1 MGGEG
6 RSMKE
11 ELKIP
16 EHRQRRPGW
25 GTLRGMDLRRLTSWM
40 DPPASHRALVTT
52 CLFLGLLGIGALDS
66 VTGSNVSFGVFYVLL
81 VVAVT
86 VVAGAV
92 VGIAAALFSAVAW
105 GAADIVTSKS
115 GLSIGIDVWNV
126 VTRFVVHASVVI
138 LRAAVLEALRSARES
153 EARSRSFLAT

>member
-16 EHRQRRPGW
+16 EHRHRRSGW

-92 VGIAAALFSAVAW
+92 VRIAAALFSAVVW

-115 GLSIGIDVWNV
+115 GLSVGIDGWNV
-126 VTRFVVHASVVI
+126 VTPFGVHAIVVI
-138 LRAAVLEALRSARES
+138 LLAAVLEALSSAPDSESMRRS
-153 EARSRSFLAT
+153 